1 MRRHHRPRLSRF
13 CIALAASLTALGVN
27 PALVRAELPPWVYGE
42 RQRQAPVVVR
52 LQVLQAER
60 EGSEARVRGRVLRVW
75 RQPTAPGLKAGHTI
89 GLRYSL
95 PPEQAPG
102 FAGPSPL
109 PLPRRGQEITA
120 WLQPIPG
127 IPATF
132 APAAGGRS
140 FGPSMEGVKEP

>member
-1 MRRHHRPRLSRF
+1 MSRRRLTRF
-13 CIALAASLTALGVN
+13 SLALAASLTALGVN

-75 RQPTAPGLKAGHTI
+75 RQPATSGLKAGQTI

-95 PPEQAPG
+95 PPERAPG

-109 PLPRRGQEITA
+109 PLPRRGQELTA
-120 WLQPIPG
+120 WLEPIPG
-127 IPATF
+127 NPATF

-140 FGPSMEGVKEP
+140 FGPFMEGVKEPQ